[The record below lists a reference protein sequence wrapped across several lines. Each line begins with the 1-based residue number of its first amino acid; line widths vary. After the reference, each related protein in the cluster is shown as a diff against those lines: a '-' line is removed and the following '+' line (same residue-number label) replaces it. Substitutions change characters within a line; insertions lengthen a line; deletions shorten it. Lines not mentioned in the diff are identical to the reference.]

1 MEAFA
6 PHAASGVRPG
16 CPRTWRDSRHSAP
29 GTEGRGARGSRGGI
43 DTSQR
48 EVDKRAS
55 IPPGQGSFSPGWYHR
70 TMRFSPVSQSVLHA
84 TRRGAWLLIAALVLT
99 GSTLNN
105 RDPLDRIRRLTRTS
119 EFDFARW
126 TLGALG
132 VKIEQSSLGYAGYLP
147 DEARQQI
154 VREYIDLTRIAGE
167 FEARQVE
174 LTADP
179 AIPQPSLEAESNQLE
194 IRRIRERLAILQPQA
209 ETVLQEQE
217 AVILEDMGLEIAGL
231 PLPPVSFRFS
241 RLPLSIVV
249 SPRNIIRQDASVQLD
264 PGLTLERQIALENHM
279 EDTLGVS
286 ALVVPLGGIGTYP
299 TMVQES
305 TSLAWLAGGIA
316 HEWAHNYLFFRPLG
330 FLYETNFDSSPEVRT
345 MNETA
350 ASLFGKAVSLALLE
364 RYFPDLGPAPPS
376 SAPTAP
382 PDEPP
387 AFDFRAEMHATRLN
401 VDALLAQ
408 GQVEEAEAYMEA
420 RRQVFW
426 DAGYHIRRLNQA
438 YFAFYGAYSDEPGG
452 AAGADPVGE
461 AVRLFWERSP
471 SPASFLKRIGW
482 MRTYQDL
489 LRALER

>member
-1 MEAFA
+1 
-6 PHAASGVRPG
+6 
-16 CPRTWRDSRHSAP
+16 
-29 GTEGRGARGSRGGI
+29 
-43 DTSQR
+43 
-48 EVDKRAS
+48 
-55 IPPGQGSFSPGWYHR
+55 
-70 TMRFSPVSQSVLHA
+70 MRISPVRHAVL
-84 TRRGAWLLIAALVLT
+84 RVIGRGAWLLILALLLT

-105 RDPLDRIRRLTRTS
+105 QDSLDRIRRLTRTS
-119 EFDFARW
+119 EFDFTRW

-132 VKIEQSSLGYAGYLP
+132 VKIEQSSLGYSGYLP
-147 DEARQQI
+147 DEAREQI
-154 VREYIDLTRIAGE
+154 VREYLDLTRIASGL
-167 FEARQVE
+167 EARQVE

-179 AIPQPSLEAESNQLE
+179 DIPQPNLEAESNQME
-194 IRRIRERLAILQPQA
+194 IRLTRERLAALQPQA

-217 AVILEDMGLEIAGL
+217 AVILEDMGLHVAGL

-241 RLPLSIVV
+241 RLPLSVVV
-249 SPRNIIRQDASVQLD
+249 SPRNIIRQDASIQLD
-264 PGLTLERQIALENHM
+264 PELTLERQITLETHL

-305 TSLAWLAGGIA
+305 TSLAWLAEVIA

-330 FLYETNFDSSPEVRT
+330 FLYETSFDSSPEVRT

-350 ASLFGKAVSLALLE
+350 ASLFGKAVSLTLLA
-364 RYFPDLGPAPPS
+364 RYYPDLVPPPAV
-376 SAPTAP
+376 SAPAAA

-387 AFDFRAEMHATRLN
+387 AFDFRAEMHATRVR
-401 VDALLAQ
+401 VDTLLAQ
-408 GQVEEAEAYMEA
+408 GEIEEAEAYMEA

-438 YFAFYGAYSDEPGG
+438 YFAFYGAYADEPGG

-461 AVRLFWERSP
+461 AVRLLWARSP

-482 MRTYQDL
+482 MWTYEDL
-489 LRALER
+489 QGALERRAIPTR

>member
-1 MEAFA
+1 LILA
-6 PHAASGVRPG
+6 
-16 CPRTWRDSRHSAP
+16 
-29 GTEGRGARGSRGGI
+29 
-43 DTSQR
+43 
-48 EVDKRAS
+48 
-55 IPPGQGSFSPGWYHR
+55 
-70 TMRFSPVSQSVLHA
+70 
-84 TRRGAWLLIAALVLT
+84 LLLT

-105 RDPLDRIRRLTRTS
+105 QVSLDRIRRLTRTS

-132 VKIEQSSLGYAGYLP
+132 VKIEQSSLGYSGYLP
-147 DEARQQI
+147 DEDREQI
-154 VREYIDLTRIAGE
+154 VREYIDLTRIASE
-167 FEARQVE
+167 LEARQLE

-217 AVILEDMGLEIAGL
+217 AVILEDMGFEIAGL

-241 RLPLSIVV
+241 RLPLSVV
-249 SPRNIIRQDASVQLD
+249 ISPRNIIRQDASVQLD
-264 PGLTLERQIALENHM
+264 PDLTLERQISLETDL

-305 TSLAWLAGGIA
+305 TSLTWLAEVIA

-330 FLYETNFDSSPEVRT
+330 FLYETNLDTSPEVRT

-350 ASLFGKAVSLALLE
+350 ASLFGKAVSLALLK
-364 RYFPDLGPAPPS
+364 RYFPDLVPVPATNAPAAPPG
-376 SAPTAP
+376 
-382 PDEPP
+382 EPP
-387 AFDFRAEMHATRLN
+387 PFDFRAEMHATRVR
-401 VDALLAQ
+401 VDTLLAE

-420 RRQVFW
+420 RRKVFW

-438 YFAFYGAYSDEPGG
+438 YFAFYGAYADEPGG

-461 AVRLFWERSP
+461 TVRLFWERSP
-471 SPASFLKRIGW
+471 SPASFLKRIAW
-482 MRTYQDL
+482 MWTYEDL
-489 LRALER
+489 QRALER

>member
-1 MEAFA
+1 MQ
-6 PHAASGVRPG
+6 
-16 CPRTWRDSRHSAP
+16 
-29 GTEGRGARGSRGGI
+29 I
-43 DTSQR
+43 
-48 EVDKRAS
+48 
-55 IPPGQGSFSPGWYHR
+55 
-70 TMRFSPVSQSVLHA
+70 SPVRHAVL
-84 TRRGAWLLIAALVLT
+84 RVIGRGAWLLILALLLT

-105 RDPLDRIRRLTRTS
+105 QVSLDRIRRLTRTS

-132 VKIEQSSLGYAGYLP
+132 VKIEQSSLGYSGYLP
-147 DEARQQI
+147 DEDREQI
-154 VREYIDLTRIAGE
+154 VREYIDLTRIASE
-167 FEARQVE
+167 LEARQLE

-217 AVILEDMGLEIAGL
+217 AVILEDMGFEIAGL

-241 RLPLSIVV
+241 RLPLSVV
-249 SPRNIIRQDASVQLD
+249 ISPRNIIRQDASVQLD
-264 PGLTLERQIALENHM
+264 PDLTLERQISLETDL

-305 TSLAWLAGGIA
+305 TSLTWLAEVIA

-330 FLYETNFDSSPEVRT
+330 FLYETNLDTSPEVRT

-350 ASLFGKAVSLALLE
+350 ASLFGKAVSLTLLK
-364 RYFPDLGPAPPS
+364 RYFPDLVPVPAANAPAAPPG
-376 SAPTAP
+376 
-382 PDEPP
+382 EPP
-387 AFDFRAEMHATRLN
+387 PFDFRAEMHATRVR
-401 VDALLAQ
+401 VDTLLAE

-420 RRQVFW
+420 RRKVFW

-438 YFAFYGAYSDEPGG
+438 YFAFYGAYADEPGG

-461 AVRLFWERSP
+461 TVRLFWERSP
-471 SPASFLKRIGW
+471 SPASFLKRIAW
-482 MRTYQDL
+482 MWTYEDL
-489 LRALER
+489 QRALER

>member
-1 MEAFA
+1 
-6 PHAASGVRPG
+6 
-16 CPRTWRDSRHSAP
+16 
-29 GTEGRGARGSRGGI
+29 
-43 DTSQR
+43 
-48 EVDKRAS
+48 
-55 IPPGQGSFSPGWYHR
+55 
-70 TMRFSPVSQSVLHA
+70 MRISPVRHAVL
-84 TRRGAWLLIAALVLT
+84 RVIGRGAWLLTLALLLT

-105 RDPLDRIRRLTRTS
+105 QDSLDRIRRLTRTS

-132 VKIEQSSLGYAGYLP
+132 VKIEQSSLGYSGYLP
-147 DEARQQI
+147 DEDREQI
-154 VREYIDLTRIAGE
+154 VREYIDLTRIASE
-167 FEARQVE
+167 LEARQLE

-217 AVILEDMGLEIAGL
+217 AVILEDMGFEIAGL

-241 RLPLSIVV
+241 RLPLSVV
-249 SPRNIIRQDASVQLD
+249 ISPRNIIRQDASVQLD
-264 PGLTLERQIALENHM
+264 PDLTLERQISLETDL

-305 TSLAWLAGGIA
+305 TSLTWLAEVIA

-330 FLYETNFDSSPEVRT
+330 FLYETNLDTSPEVRT

-350 ASLFGKAVSLALLE
+350 ASLFGKAVSLALLK
-364 RYFPDLGPAPPS
+364 RYFPDLVPVPATNAPAAPPG
-376 SAPTAP
+376 
-382 PDEPP
+382 EPP
-387 AFDFRAEMHATRLN
+387 PFDFRAEMHATRVR
-401 VDALLAQ
+401 VDTLLAE

-420 RRQVFW
+420 RRKVFW

-438 YFAFYGAYSDEPGG
+438 YFAFYGAYADEPGG

-461 AVRLFWERSP
+461 TVRLFWERSP
-471 SPASFLKRIGW
+471 SPASFLKRIAW
-482 MRTYQDL
+482 MWTYEDL
-489 LRALER
+489 QRALER